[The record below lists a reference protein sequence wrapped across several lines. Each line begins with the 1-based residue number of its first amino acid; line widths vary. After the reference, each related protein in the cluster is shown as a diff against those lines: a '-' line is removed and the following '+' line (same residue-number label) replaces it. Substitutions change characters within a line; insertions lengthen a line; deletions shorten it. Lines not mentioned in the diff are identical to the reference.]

1 MLFRSDATLKGPMP
15 PLALPKR
22 EYMENAKKIWEE
34 LGLPPLTVGAPWHG
48 YTLGDWTEVW
58 ENFAKAAAAG
68 DWEANGAA
76 TLARTRKGLKPETS
90 VKLVEKAAKDGA

>member
-1 MLFRSDATLKGPMP
+1 
-15 PLALPKR
+15 
-22 EYMENAKKIWEE
+22 
-34 LGLPPLTVGAPWHG
+34 LTVGAPWHG